1 MSANLERLC
10 ESFDWDS
17 DEYFGNVCDDYDDER
32 DEWDDSGIKH
42 QALITSY
49 GDLGVLM
56 KTRCRNVG
64 SLRDGI
70 NIEGAPQGVCIRVTF
85 CGGKRYE
92 CRITWNKAA
101 KLIQME
107 CKRLAGKTY

>member
-1 MSANLERLC
+1 MRWGDLKTWDGETCKDEIASALMKW
-10 ESFDWDS
+10 F
-17 DEYFGNVCDDYDDER
+17 
-32 DEWDDSGIKH
+32 DSGIKH

-49 GDLGVLM
+49 GELGVLM
-56 KTRCRNVG
+56 KTRYHNAG

-70 NIEGAPQGVCIRVTF
+70 DMEGAPQGVCIRGTF

-101 KLIQME
+101 KLVQAE
-107 CKRLAGKTY
+107 CKRIAGK